1 VRRTSQKRHEEAK
14 GVHRLRRG
22 TTVLAAVPAMLLA
35 CQSAPP
41 APPPVSETETSSA
54 SEPPPFS
61 DLASDIE
68 RQMEA
73 ERAAALE
80 RGAAL
85 RERSQLEPEG
95 ELDEA
100 MRARRLVEQELGEER
115 LRKSE
120 ASLGGLSVT
129 GCVRSEEQIRS
140 LGDVILHR
148 RITPR
153 DFRARQSGDLQPL
166 VDSDT
171 DTPPRIIAHVALQL
185 LCALEVQMKEL
196 RPGLFEA
203 RASRIRHFAVMDR
216 RQSWWGADAGS
227 PEWVLA
233 HEQLHFDLAE
243 LTARELDRDLDA
255 LRQKTRGRGFSADM
269 ALEEFEK
276 SWARHMRVAREG
288 LRDLELR
295 YDRETRQGTDAVR
308 QEEWARETRQRLLE
322 AERAAHD
329 PAPVGP

>member
-1 VRRTSQKRHEEAK
+1 M
-14 GVHRLRRG
+14 HRLRRG

-140 LGDVILHR
+140 LGR
-148 RITPR
+148 G
-153 DFRARQSGDLQPL
+153 AR
-166 VDSDT
+166 
-171 DTPPRIIAHVALQL
+171 
-185 LCALEVQMKEL
+185 
-196 RPGLFEA
+196 
-203 RASRIRHFAVMDR
+203 
-216 RQSWWGADAGS
+216 
-227 PEWVLA
+227 
-233 HEQLHFDLAE
+233 DLADKDPCPDQ
-243 LTARELDRDLDA
+243 R
-255 LRQKTRGRGFSADM
+255 
-269 ALEEFEK
+269 LEEIEGEILG
-276 SWARHMRVAREG
+276 RV
-288 LRDLELR
+288 RDPE
-295 YDRETRQGTDAVR
+295 D
-308 QEEWARETRQRLLE
+308 
-322 AERAAHD
+322 
-329 PAPVGP
+329 